1 MSRICLYVQKQAN
14 GMNNE
19 RNSQENWRF
28 PWNLFYFST
37 KIWVVRSAA
46 AAVVVV
52 FVLVKKVSPKL
63 LVNRIHCRDIDIDWK
78 YANLVHV
85 KWIFLNIFFCMS
97 SHPLNPLWFIDTEV
111 LKWKFKPLLKL
122 ILWHF
127 SGFTFRCK

>member
-1 MSRICLYVQKQAN
+1 MSRICLYVQQQQAN

-46 AAVVVV
+46 AVVVV
-52 FVLVKKVSPKL
+52 FVIVKKVSPKL

-85 KWIFLNIFFCMS
+85 KWIFLNIFFLYVISPIESALVHWYRGIEMKIQT
-97 SHPLNPLWFIDTEV
+97 FVEIDFV
-111 LKWKFKPLLKL
+111 
-122 ILWHF
+122 
-127 SGFTFRCK
+127 TFFWLHIQV